1 MKQYSSLLVVC
12 SVVSAAFL
20 YALTDNYLMDVFVLT
35 CFYGALAVAWNLMAG
50 MTGLMSLGHALFVG
64 IGAYSVAW
72 GYSVHGWS
80 PLMTWP
86 MGVALSVGAA
96 YVIGGLCFRYG
107 LRGYFFAI
115 ATLAFS
121 EVAFFVVSATD
132 GLGRSDGII
141 MPIADNGPAH
151 LQFMEKWPYGL
162 IIGAI
167 LMAVMFLC
175 RLLLNSRTGYYW
187 RALRDNE
194 DAAQALGVNARAM
207 KMRAFL
213 ISAAISGLCG
223 AFYANYVAFVDPRS
237 VLSIDLTIQLL
248 VFSIIGGMSQL
259 WGPLLG
265 AGILVP
271 FSDFLRGLTAI
282 QGSNVIFYAALLM
295 ILALLLPQGVAGW
308 LVERWRRR
316 GARRAEIAQGSD
328 TAQRPLAPVASA
340 SRSEQAETAP

>member
-1 MKQYSSLLVVC
+1 MKQYTALIVVFLVVIL
-12 SVVSAAFL
+12 AFAG
-20 YALTDNYLMDVFVLT
+20 ALSDRYLMDIFILT
-35 CFYGALAVAWNLMAG
+35 CFYGALSVAWNLMAG
-50 MTGLMSLGHALFVG
+50 MAGLMSLGHALFVG

-72 GYSVHGWS
+72 GTSVHGWP
-80 PLMTWP
+80 PLLTWP
-86 MGVALSVGAA
+86 MGVALSILAA

-121 EVAFFVVSATD
+121 EVAFFVVSATEQ
-132 GLGRSDGII
+132 LGRSDGII
-141 MPIADNGPAH
+141 LPISDQGLAQ

-167 LMAVMFLC
+167 LLGTMLLS
-175 RLLLNSRTGYYW
+175 RLLLDSRTGYYW

-194 DAAQALGVNARAM
+194 DAAQALGVDARRM

-237 VLSIDLTIQLL
+237 VLGIDLSIQLL

-271 FSDFLRGLTAI
+271 VSDFLRSLTAI
-282 QGSNVIFYAALLM
+282 QGSNVIFYAVLLM
-295 ILALLLPQGVAGW
+295 VLALVLPQGLSGW
-308 LVERWRRR
+308 LVARWRGRR
-316 GARRAEIAQGSD
+316 QPRAAEASGDNRAEA
-328 TAQRPLAPVASA
+328 AP
-340 SRSEQAETAP
+340 

>member
-1 MKQYSSLLVVC
+1 MKQYSSVLIVC
-12 SVVSAAFL
+12 AIVITAFL
-20 YALTDNYLMDVFVLT
+20 YALTDNYLMDIFVLT

-80 PLMTWP
+80 PLITWP
-86 MGVALSVGAA
+86 MGVALSVAAA

-107 LRGYFFAI
+107 LRGYFFSI

-121 EVAFFVVSATD
+121 EVVFFIVSATD
-132 GLGRSDGII
+132 QLGRSDGII
-141 MPIADNGPAH
+141 LPIADHGLSQ
-151 LQFMEKWPYGL
+151 LQFMDKWPYGL
-162 IIGAI
+162 IIGVM
-167 LMAVMFLC
+167 LMATMLLC
-175 RLLLNSRTGYYW
+175 RILLNARTGYYW

-295 ILALLLPQGVAGW
+295 VLALLLPQGVAGW
-308 LVERWRRR
+308 IVERTRRR
-316 GARRAEIAQGSD
+316 RTRKRDRMQHTDVAQPQPVPRASGSGNEQTE
-328 TAQRPLAPVASA
+328 TAQ
-340 SRSEQAETAP
+340 

>member
-1 MKQYSSLLVVC
+1 MIKQYTAWMVVCLVVTL
-12 SVVSAAFL
+12 AFL
-20 YALTDNYLMDVFVLT
+20 YALSDRYLMDIFILT

-72 GYSVHGWS
+72 GYSTHGWP
-80 PLMTWP
+80 PLITWP
-86 MGVALSVGAA
+86 MGVVLSMMAA

-121 EVAFFVVSATD
+121 EVAFFVVSATEH
-132 GLGRSDGII
+132 LGRSDGII
-141 MPIADNGPAH
+141 LPLADHGLAQ

-162 IIGAI
+162 IIGGI
-167 LMAVMFLC
+167 LIATMLLSRV
-175 RLLLNSRTGYYW
+175 LLNSRTGYYW

-194 DAAQALGVNARAM
+194 EAAQALGVNARRM

-213 ISAAISGLCG
+213 ISAGISGLCG

-237 VLSIDLTIQLL
+237 VLSIDLSIQLL
-248 VFSIIGGMSQL
+248 VFSIIGGMGQL

-271 FSDFLRGLTAI
+271 VSDFLRSLTAI
-282 QGSNVIFYAALLM
+282 QGSNVIFYAVLLM
-295 ILALLLPQGVAGW
+295 VLALVLPQGISGW
-308 LVERWRRR
+308 LVEKWRRR
-316 GARRAEIAQGSD
+316 KGRRAEV
-328 TAQRPLAPVASA
+328 AP
-340 SRSEQAETAP
+340 